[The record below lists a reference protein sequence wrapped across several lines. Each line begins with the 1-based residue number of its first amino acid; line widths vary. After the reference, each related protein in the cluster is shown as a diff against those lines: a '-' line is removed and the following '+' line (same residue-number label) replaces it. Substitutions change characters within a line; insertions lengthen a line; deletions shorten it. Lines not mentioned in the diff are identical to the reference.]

1 MRTETHTRIPTGTCA
16 QRHRPAHPQVHM
28 HSSAD
33 EHAHKHM
40 CIETQDST
48 PAGTCAQQY
57 ICLSSSP
64 VLAFIAPINTRTK
77 SNLGGNEFVWIPFPG
92 HHPSLKEVR
101 AGNQGRNLEQ
111 KAQRECGFTGSL
123 WLMLTLLSYTAS
135 IQLARDG
142 ATHSELKPPI
152 PSIKTVF
159 YSMATG
165 QSNLVKPS
173 TELHSS
179 QMTLSSIKM
188 TIKNHLAPPL
198 PVEELG

>member
-1 MRTETHTRIPTGTCA
+1 MHRVTGQYTHGYMRTETHTSTPTGTCT

-101 AGNQGRNLEQ
+101 AGNQGRNLETRTEGE
-111 KAQRECGFTGSL
+111 AMEECCGFDCFL
-123 WLMLTLLSYTAS
+123 WLAQPPFLYYPGPPAHHGVSPHCLTLNF
-135 IQLARDG
+135 I
-142 ATHSELKPPI
+142 
-152 PSIKTVF
+152 
-159 YSMATG
+159 
-165 QSNLVKPS
+165 
-173 TELHSS
+173 
-179 QMTLSSIKM
+179 
-188 TIKNHLAPPL
+188 NH
-198 PVEELG
+198 